1 MEKKDSIFARLNP
14 PPPPQA
20 QPRPAE
26 PRPDAAELEAAALK
40 RKMDSMEKNLAAQL
54 EKKITDL
61 LTAAPA
67 AKRPDA
73 DSAALAARIAEL
85 DKRLE
90 EFARTAV
97 TSAVQLKN
105 IEESKISAR
114 REIEDLL
121 KVVRE
126 QQKYTEMD
134 REMHD
139 QLAKS
144 WVRAEELEKKLMDF
158 CGTVLIQKNQ
168 GAVVQG
174 ALPPAPAPAPAPA
187 PVPAPAENAALAEL
201 KKEFMAELA
210 RTREE
215 TLALNREQAAF
226 FKTMFEEQ
234 VKNRLDV
241 SQAATAAELERVRKE
256 TAAEIEANRR
266 KTAEEL
272 DVLKKDLSAQLR
284 ATQAL
289 VEGLGRAAQENF
301 SAAEGAAAAGARNAA
316 DSADLLGQKLD
327 RVSETLRQEGEKMLA
342 GLEERNKRCFEALN
356 QKYAEALS
364 SASSMNY
371 IGASAEAV
379 AQKMAVLEKT
389 LAVLL
394 EETDRERL
402 GAALGVSAIVV
413 RRNFEAMESLL
424 TELRDGAAFMGR
436 VKKDVDNRLGDIF
449 GSGK

>member
-67 AKRPDA
+67 ARRPDA

-174 ALPPAPAPAPAPA
+174 ALPPAAAPAPAPA
-187 PVPAPAENAALAEL
+187 DNAGLAEL

-234 VKNRLDV
+234 VKSRLDL
-241 SQAATAAELERVRKE
+241 SQAAAAAELERVRRE
-256 TAAEIEANRR
+256 TAAEIEAGRR

-289 VEGLGRAAQENF
+289 VENLGRAAQENF
-301 SAAEGAAAAGARNAA
+301 AAAEGAAAAGARNAA

-379 AQKMAVLEKT
+379 AQKMAVLERS

-394 EETDRERL
+394 EETDKERL

-436 VKKDVDNRLGDIF
+436 VKADVDNRLGDIF